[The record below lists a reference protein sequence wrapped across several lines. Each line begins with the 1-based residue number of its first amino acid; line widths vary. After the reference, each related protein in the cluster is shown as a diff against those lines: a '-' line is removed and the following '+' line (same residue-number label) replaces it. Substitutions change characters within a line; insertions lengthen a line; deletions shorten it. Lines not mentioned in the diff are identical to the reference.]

1 LLQLLTAALILKA
14 NGIDA
19 FHQPAK
25 VKAQFAACDRTE
37 EANTVYLCQRSPQGL
52 FLLQHGTNC
61 LKLFELARL
70 FTSVSAN
77 LNNDRQNFFTHGLG
91 WKVKANFFF
100 VLPMSL

>member
-1 LLQLLTAALILKA
+1 MHETTLLITYRLISIISADEVRCLLQLLTAALILKA

-25 VKAQFAACDRTE
+25 VKAQVAACDRTE

-61 LKLFELARL
+61 LKLFELAR
-70 FTSVSAN
+70 FKRS
-77 LNNDRQNFFTHGLG
+77 Q
-91 WKVKANFFF
+91 
-100 VLPMSL
+100 PEQ